1 MSKVFPVMGKTHKYP
16 AKTAILEAV
25 ARGETVPL
33 IFACGDNKLIVMTQ
47 QGKQAGCLPPNPAVI
62 HDYNILCR
70 MVTQDVSV
78 NATAVYHT
86 GLKFAVE
93 VSI

>member
-1 MSKVFPVMGKTHKYP
+1 MIFPVMGKTHKYP

-33 IFACGDNKLIVMTQ
+33 TLACGDNKLIVMTQ

-62 HDYNILCR
+62 DDYNILFD
-70 MVTQDVSV
+70 MVTQGVPV
-78 NATAVYHT
+78 KATAVCHT
-86 GLKFAVE
+86 ELKFAVE